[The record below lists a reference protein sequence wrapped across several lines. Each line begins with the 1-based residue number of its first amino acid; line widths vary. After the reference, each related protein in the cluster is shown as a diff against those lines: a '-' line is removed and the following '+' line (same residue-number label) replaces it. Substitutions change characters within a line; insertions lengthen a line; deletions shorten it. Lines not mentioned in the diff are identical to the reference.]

1 MLYECCFFY
10 GQFFVLKEFIAD
22 FDYLHANAMY
32 VKWIYVK
39 YMSNEF
45 LVITVWPWKFSFEYS
60 GHEDFQC
67 FISDFEIPDDDG
79 ERLMTP
85 ALIIEYICDKEDT
98 YEWKSIY
105 RYITRKL
112 TTKQNPW

>member
-1 MLYECCFFY
+1 M
-10 GQFFVLKEFIAD
+10 KEFIAD
-22 FDYLHANAMY
+22 FDYLHANAIY

-39 YMSNEF
+39 YICQMS
-45 LVITVWPWKFSFEYS
+45 LKWLWKFSFEYS
-60 GHEDFQC
+60 GHVDFQC

-105 RYITRKL
+105 RYITRKY